1 MGPKC
6 KPRSVNNESTSSDS
20 CEINM
25 ERFAYD
31 VFVSIFIRL
40 GVTDF
45 PPFNR
50 DKNYYENFFVLNAVS
65 SEVLWYQFYYR
76 DEFIE
81 AFKILSSRHSF
92 SNMEEFTKVVYD
104 RLKECDPDTAKDTS
118 SIALALFAVHAE
130 LYLYFQSQNIT
141 VDFLEMPRSWYKFY
155 TEDISKSMK
164 HDISKITENYFTLRV
179 VEWMRAIVSYF
190 RSEYFMPYGAKEG
203 YSKIFRLVDEKFEK
217 GISDSD
223 EIINPQLIERIAKS
237 VLSEEA
243 AKKLPASK
251 GQGIPPPQ
259 SADQTASRPR
269 RRKPSSLS
277 YCQWKRERE
286 ISKRLLKQSAEAP
299 ERQKVA
305 RNQPE
310 RSVEEELNELR
321 LGE

>member
-1 MGPKC
+1 MGPK
-6 KPRSVNNESTSSDS
+6 SANNESTSSDS
-20 CEINM
+20 REINM

-45 PPFNR
+45 PPFDRKSNL
-50 DKNYYENFFVLNAVS
+50 YENSRILKYVS
-65 SEVLWYQFYYR
+65 TEVLWFQFYYR
-76 DEFIE
+76 DDFIE
-81 AFKILSSRHSF
+81 TFKILSSRHSF

-104 RLKECDPDTAKDTS
+104 RLKECDPNVAKYPTNMVF
-118 SIALALFAVHAE
+118 ALFAVHAE

-179 VEWMRAIVSYF
+179 VEWITAIVSYF

-259 SADQTASRPR
+259 SADQTASR

-305 RNQPE
+305 RNPPE